1 MYRFAKPLLREA
13 TDVVDD
19 EDDDDDTAEMAD
31 ERLRSDAAFLANIL
45 RVVEDFV
52 LEKILSSWWRGRGI
66 KAKRKANKSHE
77 AAALIICSGNAGIL
91 DRRRTIKCSSKSQ
104 PITSCEYCNTMVS
117 TRRKSEPF
125 NSFT

>member
-45 RVVEDFV
+45 SVVEDFV
-52 LEKILSSWWRGRGI
+52 SVKIQLV
-66 KAKRKANKSHE
+66 
-77 AAALIICSGNAGIL
+77 AG
-91 DRRRTIKCSSKSQ
+91 KGHQSQ
-104 PITSCEYCNTMVS
+104 KESQQ
-117 TRRKSEPF
+117 EP
-125 NSFT
+125 